1 MGKVKEDKRKPMMKR
16 ITYITLLLLALTGC
30 KQNNYLDWKA
40 LNEAWLEHNKTQPGV
55 VTTSSGLQYKQLN
68 PSPNPTES
76 RPNYNSTIVVD
87 YKLYLISSYEGYS
100 LGDMLQ
106 EGTDVTFSMSSVV
119 TGFAEGL
126 HLMRVHDDFTLY
138 IPYNLGYGAEPVGTE
153 GNYGYIPP
161 YSTLIY
167 EVHLKAMQ

>member
-1 MGKVKEDKRKPMMKR
+1 MHKYVHIPC
-16 ITYITLLLLALTGC
+16 IALILLALVGC

-40 LNEAWLEHNKTQPGV
+40 LNEAWLEHNKKAEGV

-68 PSPNPTES
+68 PSPNPTEA
-76 RPNYNSTIVVD
+76 RPNYSSQVVVD
-87 YKLYLISSYEGYS
+87 YKLYLISSYGGYDT
-100 LGDMLQ
+100 GDLLQ
-106 EGTDVTFSMSSVV
+106 EGTAVTLNMNGVV
-119 TGFAEGL
+119 KGFAEGL
-126 HLMRVHDDFTLY
+126 HLMRVHDDFAFY
-138 IPYNLGYGAEPVGTE
+138 IPYYLGYGAEPTGTE